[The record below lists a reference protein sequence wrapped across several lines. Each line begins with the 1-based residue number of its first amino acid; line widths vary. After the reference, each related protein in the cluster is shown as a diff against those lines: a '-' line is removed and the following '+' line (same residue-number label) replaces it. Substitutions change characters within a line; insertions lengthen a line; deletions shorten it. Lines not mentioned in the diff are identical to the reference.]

1 LTTEANEVLVSAP
14 GEYYLLEKA
23 PEAARIAVHGQIHVR
38 VEQKAKPS
46 TEIFRVQVASFSRPQ
61 RADELRQKLRQVFTL
76 PLVVRENPATRTYQ
90 VRIGEFA
97 VREEAQLFAS
107 KTLVKAG
114 YSKGLVVREAARAGD
129 GSAILALRGPDELFR
144 VNTSGYFVFP
154 ASGQAFLS
162 LAGRPY
168 RGILDLSLN
177 TAGRVTV
184 VNQLSLEEYLLGVV
198 PAEISPSTY
207 PEIAALSAQ
216 SIAARTYALKNAG
229 RFRSEGF
236 DLTADVRSQVY
247 GGAALER
254 PLTNE
259 AVRETFGLAI
269 YYRGSLIDAMY
280 TAVCGG
286 RTEDFS
292 KVFDAPD
299 VPYLRSV
306 ACTME
311 NGASDDQFPPQ
322 AAWQATLAR
331 SVVAEKLRPLV
342 SGIGELKDLRPVRF
356 GSSGRAVK
364 IQAIG
369 TRGSAILNGY
379 KVRNALG
386 LRDTLFTV
394 SRRRHPDGRV
404 ESLTFDGSGWGHG
417 VGMCQVG
424 AFGMAR
430 AGYSYQE
437 ILKTYYHGV
446 EIGRAY

>member
-1 LTTEANEVLVSAP
+1 MEVLVSAP

-38 VEQKAKPS
+38 VEQKAEQS
-46 TEIFRVQVASFSRPQ
+46 TGIYRVQVASFSRPQ
-61 RADELRQKLRQVFTL
+61 RADELKQKLRAAFTL
-76 PLVVRENPATRTYQ
+76 PIVVRENPATRTYQ

-107 KTLVKAG
+107 KRLAKGG
-114 YSKGLVVREAARAGD
+114 YSKGLVVLETATTGD
-129 GSAILALRGPDELFR
+129 GSAKLALRGPDDLFR
-144 VNTSGYFVFP
+144 VNASGYILFP
-154 ASGQAFLS
+154 ASDQAFLS

-168 RGILDLSLN
+168 RGFLDLSLN
-177 TAGRVTV
+177 AAGRITV

-198 PAEISPSTY
+198 PAEISPSSY

-254 PLTNE
+254 PLTTE
-259 AVRETFGLAI
+259 AVRETIGLAI

-280 TAVCGG
+280 TSICGG

-292 KVFDAPD
+292 NVFDAPD

-311 NGASDDQFPPQ
+311 NGTHDDQFPPQ
-322 AAWQATLAR
+322 AAWQTTLAHA
-331 SVVAEKLRPLV
+331 VVAERLRPLV
-342 SGIGELKDLRPVRF
+342 SGIGELKDLRPGRF
-356 GSSGRAVK
+356 GSSGRVVK
-364 IQAIG
+364 IQVIG

-394 SRRRHPDGRV
+394 SRRRGSGGRI
-404 ESLTFDGSGWGHG
+404 ESFTFDGNGWGHG

-446 EIGRAY
+446 EIGKAY